1 MESSLPAK
9 QILEGLLF
17 ASDEPITVE
26 RLAGVLDIPAGDLR
40 ALVDALR
47 QEYVAQQRALTILE
61 VAGGF
66 QMATIPDVAPWI
78 RQCYRQQHKERLSKP
93 ALETLAIMAYKQ
105 PLTRAEI
112 EAIRG
117 VNVDGVVESLLEKN
131 LIRIMGR
138 KDAPGRPILY
148 GTTKEF
154 LQYFGLNALVDL
166 PKLAEVSAAEAGLAK
181 PTVHAEARGSGLGDR
196 QVVPEIPAPSPQ
208 PSVPA

>member
-17 ASDEPITVE
+17 ASDEPITIE
-26 RLAGVLDIPAGDLR
+26 QLGGVLELPAEEIR

-47 QEYVAQQRALTILE
+47 REYAAQQHALTILE

-78 RQCYRQQHKERLSKP
+78 RQCYRQAHKERLSKP

-105 PLTRAEI
+105 PITRAEI

-166 PKLAEVSAAEAGLAK
+166 PKLAEVSAADAALAQ
-181 PTVHAEARGSGLGDR
+181 PTPNPEPQAAQATTHAEST
-196 QVVPEIPAPSPQ
+196 PPT
-208 PSVPA
+208 